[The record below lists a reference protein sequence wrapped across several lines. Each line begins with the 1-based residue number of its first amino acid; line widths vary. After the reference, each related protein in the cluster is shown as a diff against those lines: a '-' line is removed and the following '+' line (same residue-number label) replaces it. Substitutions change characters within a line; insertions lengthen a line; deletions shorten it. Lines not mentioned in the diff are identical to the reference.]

1 MIRERVAENIYI
13 FTSELYAQV
22 NAGAVVGPSW
32 SVLIDTLVFPSEV
45 MEIKQYLDEELA
57 SPVRYV
63 INTHYHS
70 DHSFGNAYFPQA
82 TIISHTLCRELL
94 NTRGREKLEAAK
106 SQSKELRDT
115 EIRLP
120 DIVFSEE
127 FLMLQVGNRSL
138 KLIPLPGHSP
148 DGIGVLIVED
158 RVLFSGDLMM
168 PLPYLPDG
176 DYDVMVENLKR
187 LPKLKLENLVQGHGE
202 PILRGEVAGKV
213 KENLSYLSALRR
225 HVQQAARRKNSKAYL
240 DQVGVEDC
248 GKSRILLGGLAEALH
263 ETNMIALLHQ
273 LHGED

>member
-22 NAGAVVGPSW
+22 NAGAVVGPNW

-45 MEIKQYLDEELA
+45 IEIKKYLEDDLS

-82 TIISHTLCRELL
+82 AIISHARCRELL
-94 NTRGREKLEAAK
+94 DTRGRERLEAAK
-106 SQSKELRDT
+106 LHSKELRDT

-120 DIVFSEE
+120 EIVFSNDH
-127 FLMLQVGNRSL
+127 LMLQVANRSL

-176 DYDVMVENLKR
+176 DYDQMVDHLKQ
-187 LPKLKLENLVQGHGE
+187 LPKMKLENLVQGHGE
-202 PILRGEVAGKV
+202 PILRGEVAGRV
-213 KENLSYLSALRR
+213 KDNLSYLSALRR
-225 HVQQAARRKNSKAYL
+225 HVQQAARRKNSQAYL
-240 DQVGVEDC
+240 DQIGVEDC
-248 GKSRILLGGLAEALH
+248 GKSRILLGGLAESLH
-263 ETNMIALLHQ
+263 ERNMIALLHQ